1 MTTLTFE
8 TLSFQQKDDQFQVT
22 LLDLFTA
29 EIPLSEMPEFTL
41 INQNSIET
49 NEKKFSLLLA
59 KYLNHLTNKLTK
71 NPAAYIHQN
80 SGIPL
85 IGNVAFG
92 ITYRNTSL
100 IEIKT
105 VTSCNL
111 NCLYCSIGEGLSSK
125 KHDFVVEKDYLLQEL
140 RKLLDFINEPVE
152 IHIGVQGEPFLYAD
166 TVNLIEDLQKIE
178 QIHTVSIN
186 TNATLLTEQIIDRL
200 AKCSKLRYNF
210 SLDALDEKI
219 AKQLAG
225 VDNYNLEHVLKIIR
239 YAAEKSQV
247 LIAPVCVFG
256 YNDQEMENIINF
268 TKSLPK
274 KVPLGI
280 QNFFNYKTGRN
291 PVKAKPWEEF
301 FAWIKQ
307 LEDKHKISLKVTKED
322 FNIKDTK
329 PLPKPFQVDD
339 IITAAI
345 KCPDRFPNSCVA
357 VAKERC
363 ISVPDCQFRKDKKIK
378 VKITRDKHNIFAGKI
393 VK

>member
-1 MTTLTFE
+1 MTTLNFE
-8 TLSFQQKDDQFQVT
+8 TLSFQKKADQLQVT
-22 LLDLFTA
+22 LLNLFTA
-29 EIPLSEMPEFTL
+29 EIPLTEMPEFTL
-41 INQNSIET
+41 INQNTIET
-49 NEKKFSLLLA
+49 NEKKFSLLLT
-59 KYLNHLTNKLTK
+59 KYLNNLTNNLTK
-71 NPAAYIHQN
+71 NKATYVHQN
-80 SGIPL
+80 SGIHL
-85 IGNVAFG
+85 LGSIAFG

-111 NCLYCSIGEGLSSK
+111 NCIYCSIGEGLSSK
-125 KHDFVVEKDYLLQEL
+125 KHDFIVEKDYLLQEL
-140 RKLLDFINEPVE
+140 TKLFHFINEPVE

-166 TVNLIEDLQKIE
+166 TISLIEDLQKMD
-178 QIHTVSIN
+178 QVHTISIN
-186 TNATLLTEQIIDRL
+186 TNATLLTKQIIDRL
-200 AKCSKLRYNF
+200 ANCSKLRYNF

-225 VDNYNLEHVLKIIR
+225 VDNYNLEHVLKMIR
-239 YAAEKSQV
+239 YATEKSKV

-256 YNDQEMENIINF
+256 YNDQEMENIIKF

-274 KVPLGI
+274 KVSLGI
-280 QNFFNYKTGRN
+280 QNFLNYKTGRN

-307 LEDKHKISLKVTKED
+307 LENKHGISLKVTKED

-339 IITAAI
+339 IITATI
-345 KCPDRFPNSCVA
+345 KCPDRFPNSVIA

-363 ISVPDCQFRKDKKIK
+363 ISVPDCQFRKDKLIK
-378 VKITRDKHNIFAGKI
+378 VKITHDKHNIFAGKV

>member
-1 MTTLTFE
+1 MTTLNFE
-8 TLSFQQKDDQFQVT
+8 TLSFQKKADQLQVT
-22 LLDLFTA
+22 LLNLFTA
-29 EIPLSEMPEFTL
+29 DIPLTEMPEFKL
-41 INQNSIET
+41 INQNTIET
-49 NEKKFSLLLA
+49 NEKKFSLLLT
-59 KYLNHLTNKLTK
+59 KYLNNLTNILTK
-71 NPAAYIHQN
+71 NKATYIHQN

-85 IGNVAFG
+85 LGNVSFG

-111 NCLYCSIGEGLSSK
+111 NCVYCSISEGLDSK
-125 KHDFVVEKDYLLQEL
+125 KHDFVVEKDYLIAEL
-140 RKLLDFINEPVE
+140 KKLLQFVNEPVE

-166 TVNLIEDLQKIE
+166 TIHLIEDLQNLE
-178 QIHTVSIN
+178 QVHTISIN
-186 TNATLLTEQIIDRL
+186 TNATLLTPKIIDRL
-200 AKCSKLRYNF
+200 AQCSKLRYNF

-225 VDNYNLEHVLKIIR
+225 VDNYNLDHVLKVIR
-239 YAAEKSQV
+239 YAAEKSQI
-247 LIAPVCVFG
+247 LIAPVCVFS
-256 YNDQEMENIINF
+256 YNDQEMENIIKF

-280 QNFFNYKTGRN
+280 QNFLNYKTGRN
-291 PVKAKPWEEF
+291 PTRAKPWGEF
-301 FAWIKQ
+301 FAWIKE
-307 LEDKHKISLKVTKED
+307 LEEKHNLSLKVTKED

-339 IITAAI
+339 IVTATI
-345 KCPDRFPNSCVA
+345 KCPDRFPNSVIA

-363 ISVPDCQFRKDKKIK
+363 ISVPDCQFRKDKSIK
-378 VKITRDKHNIFAGKI
+378 LKITRDKHNIFAGKV